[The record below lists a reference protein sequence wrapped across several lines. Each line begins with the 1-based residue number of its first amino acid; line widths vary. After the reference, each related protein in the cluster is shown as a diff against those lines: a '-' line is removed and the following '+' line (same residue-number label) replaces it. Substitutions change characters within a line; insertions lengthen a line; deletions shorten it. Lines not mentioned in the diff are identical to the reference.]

1 MLLQLRSI
9 PWLPLGVIL
18 PKIIQRPVADI
29 EDRGWRMEVAI
40 WDLGSGGLN
49 RILTIL
55 LSQQG
60 ETLLLDYLETRS
72 QVSKYPISSLSILI
86 KFEQNEFFLKI
97 SANGNLVKEN
107 IEEVCTNLLLSQ
119 PWNES
124 FKTMS

>member
-1 MLLQLRSI
+1 M
-9 PWLPLGVIL
+9 
-18 PKIIQRPVADI
+18 
-29 EDRGWRMEVAI
+29 AI

-60 ETLLLDYLETRS
+60 ETLLLDYLGTRG

-97 SANGNLVKEN
+97 SANGTLVKEN